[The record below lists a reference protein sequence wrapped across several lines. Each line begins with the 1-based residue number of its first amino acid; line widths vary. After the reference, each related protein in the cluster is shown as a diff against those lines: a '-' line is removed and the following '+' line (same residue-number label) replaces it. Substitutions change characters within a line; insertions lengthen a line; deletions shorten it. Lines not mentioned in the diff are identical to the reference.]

1 LSEEALAEV
10 CMTGVRPQHLDRC
23 DVCDARAIEIG
34 RWLDEV
40 RALGTEEAEQAFP
53 AERLAAQ
60 QTQILRRLEQLDRP
74 ARVIAFP
81 GQSRY
86 RSLAEGA
93 HGIRPAWVGFAAAAG
108 LILGLVGGQ
117 VSARLTAPPPRVVLV
132 APTPTEQSAAVS
144 TIDSSAISPVDLDES
159 DRPSFEALEA
169 IEQLT
174 PHLAPVSEHIILR
187 RERK

>member
-23 DVCDARAIEIG
+23 EVCDARAIELG
-34 RWLDEV
+34 RWLDDV
-40 RALGTEEAEQAFP
+40 RTLGAEDANEAFP

-60 QTQILRRLEQLDRP
+60 QSQILRRLEQIDRP

-81 GQSRY
+81 SHSRY
-86 RSLAEGA
+86 RQLADGA

-108 LILGLVGGQ
+108 LVLGLVGGQ
-117 VSARLTAPPPRVVLV
+117 VSARLTAPPPRIVVMT
-132 APTPTEQSAAVS
+132 PTPTEQSAAVS
-144 TIDSSAISPVDLDES
+144 IDASPISPVDLDES

-187 RERK
+187 REQK